1 MSDTSKSPTKLQRRR
16 SDSRRLESWKA
27 ISNYMNRSVRTL
39 RRWEENENL
48 PIHRHRHNT
57 GDTVYAYCAELDEWR
72 NNQLGQAAPVDTA
85 PSPGQ
90 AAPFRDLTSVR
101 RYAVGGLFGAALAAA
116 AIAIVALFQ
125 VNDPLAVQKAGDI
138 EVLISPPVLGDT
150 MNPLDTALVT
160 AIQREIETSIGT
172 PTVPPE
178 RVRQSLRLM
187 RQGDIEFVSSPMAR
201 ELLLRD
207 GRAELLLIPYI
218 AETGN
223 SFSLSI
229 EAVAASGRIVDYRNS
244 TARQPADIP
253 PTFATLARESVAAYR
268 PPALPAAD
276 TTLPAVTA
284 ASLPALRLYAH
295 ALDALKKDEPGAA
308 LKLLELAVEQEPE
321 FSSAWTLMGW
331 AMRHLGSDYPGL
343 IPVFE
348 TATQYVD
355 GISAAE
361 RYFVEGSYQHA
372 LANLTM
378 AEANYNALFVIDPA
392 HEPAATAALI
402 LCVEARPKSECLTQ
416 YARVAD
422 LRPEHLESNINAAWQ
437 LAANGKDPANAR
449 RFADRAMA
457 LYSETERAH
466 PADSIGKTL
475 LFPVLL
481 AWTQSDLD
489 LTLEE
494 QRKLQE
500 ELPGLSAAVRE
511 YLVERLGGISLAMGR
526 INEAE
531 QLFGQV
537 TDQARRYELQA
548 RVLFA
553 RGNAEKL
560 KKHLAAGSGYT
571 DPFTVMMLSMAGM
584 ATEAKAAFA
593 ALPSD
598 HVTGTE
604 VAIIEAALAMH
615 EQSPA
620 VPISQLE
627 KIIGKL
633 RPSDE
638 EFFFLG
644 LDMYARL
651 LLERGQ
657 VSAAISTLEITAVKQ
672 QTAAFND
679 AGLFWLMCQQRLAQF
694 YHAAGRNDDAAAID
708 RQLLHMLQVADAEY
722 VANHDADSNAG

>member
-27 ISNYMNRSVRTL
+27 ISSYMNRSVRTV

-72 NNQLGQAAPVDTA
+72 NKQ
-85 PSPGQ
+85 PGQ
-90 AAPFRDLTSVR
+90 TACVDAAHAPRQPAPFRDPTNVR
-101 RYAVGGLFGAALAAA
+101 RYVVGGLVGAALAVA

-125 VNDPLAVQKAGDI
+125 ANDRLAVQLATDI
-138 EVLISPPVLGDT
+138 EVLISPPVLGDS
-150 MNPLDTALVT
+150 MDALDTALAT

-172 PTVPPE
+172 RAVPPE
-178 RVRQSLRLM
+178 RVRESLRLM
-187 RQGDIEFVSSPMAR
+187 RQDDIDFVSPPVAR

-207 GRAELLLIPYI
+207 GRADLLLIPFI
-218 AETGN
+218 AEGGEF
-223 SFSLSI
+223 FSLSI
-229 EAVAASGRIVDYRNS
+229 EAVAASGKIVDYRNG
-244 TARQPADIP
+244 TARQPTDIP
-253 PTFATLARESVAAYR
+253 STFASLARESIGAYH
-268 PPALPAAD
+268 PPAVPAAD
-276 TTLPAVTA
+276 RTLPAVTA
-284 ASLPALRLYAH
+284 ASMPALRLYAH
-295 ALDALKKDEPGAA
+295 ALDALKKDESGAA

-321 FSSAWTLMGW
+321 FASAWTLMGW
-331 AMRHLGSDYPGL
+331 AMRHRGSGYPDL

-348 TATQYVD
+348 TATRYVD
-355 GISAAE
+355 GISAVE

-372 LANLTM
+372 LQNRTM

-392 HEPAATAALI
+392 HEPAATAALT
-402 LCVEARPKSECLTQ
+402 LCVEARPDSECLAE

-422 LRPEHLESNINAAWQ
+422 LRPDHLESNINAAWL
-437 LAANGKDPANAR
+437 LAANGSDPAHAR
-449 RFADRAMA
+449 RYADRAMA
-457 LYSETERAH
+457 LYAQTENAH
-466 PADSIGKTL
+466 AADSIGKTL

-481 AWTQSDLD
+481 AWTQSDLE

-494 QRKLQE
+494 QRKLLE

-511 YLVERLGGISLAMGR
+511 YLVERLGRISLAMGR
-526 INEAE
+526 IDEAE
-531 QLFGQV
+531 ELFGQV

-553 RGNAEKL
+553 RGNAEQL
-560 KKHLAAGSGYT
+560 KKHLVAGSGYA
-571 DPFTVMMLSMAGM
+571 DPFTVMLLTMAGL
-584 ATEAKAAFA
+584 AAEAKAAFA
-593 ALPSD
+593 ALPGD
-598 HVTGTE
+598 DVTGTE
-604 VAIIEAALAMH
+604 VAIIQAAFAMH
-615 EQSPA
+615 EKDPA
-620 VPISQLE
+620 VPMSQLE

-657 VSAAISTLEITAVKQ
+657 VSAAISTLEITAAKQ

-694 YHAAGRNDDAAAID
+694 YQAAGREADAAMID
-708 RQLLHMLQVADAEY
+708 RQLMQMLQVADAEY
-722 VANHDADSNAG
+722 VANRDATRNSG